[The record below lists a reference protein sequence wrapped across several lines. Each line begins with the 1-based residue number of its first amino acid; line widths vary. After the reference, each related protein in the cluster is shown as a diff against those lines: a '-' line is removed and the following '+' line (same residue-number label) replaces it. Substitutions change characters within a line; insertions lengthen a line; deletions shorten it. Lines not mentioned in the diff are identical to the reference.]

1 MSEVSHSQSESSL
14 KPKNPKMAS
23 KFSAILRIVHMR
35 HLEMRLFFLKHLKKT
50 PTLLSTAVR
59 GFCWWKDVFHYSF
72 VREVN
77 H

>member
-35 HLEMRLFFLKHLKKT
+35 HLEMRLFFFKT
-50 PTLLSTAVR
+50 PQKKPQPYYQQQWEGFVDERMFSTI
-59 GFCWWKDVFHYSF
+59 HL
-72 VREVN
+72 
-77 H
+77 